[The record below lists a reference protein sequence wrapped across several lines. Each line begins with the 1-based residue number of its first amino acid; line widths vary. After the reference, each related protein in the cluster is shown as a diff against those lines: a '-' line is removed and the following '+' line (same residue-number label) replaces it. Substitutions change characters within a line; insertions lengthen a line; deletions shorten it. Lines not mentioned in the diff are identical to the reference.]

1 MERHNEN
8 GVQNTIIVY
17 HRANSHFRTAYIQ
30 LVDKI
35 IKSSKYQTERIIISR
50 EISIFHRR
58 ELT

>member
-1 MERHNEN
+1 MKTVYRI
-8 GVQNTIIVY
+8 QLSCIIARI
-17 HRANSHFRTAYIQ
+17 HIFELHTYIQ